1 MQPLALM
8 SHPMAKMRAAHGD
21 PMAIAV
27 SGAIATGRASPERRL
42 AERARARVGA
52 SRHMETLRKARLAR
66 DAGRTLSALSAD
78 DRACDA
84 DRLAPRDRGEAQTLL
99 VRFARADTLAPAAAR
114 LRAPGRTRAPR
125 RNEGAR

>member
-1 MQPLALM
+1 MQPLTLM

-52 SRHMETLRKARLAR
+52 SRHMETLRKHASRAMQDGRCPRCPRTTARAM
-66 DAGRTLSALSAD
+66 RTGSR
-78 DRACDA
+78 RAIA
-84 DRLAPRDRGEAQTLL
+84 TRRKFLL